1 MIATMKMNV
10 SIVMPF
16 PSVKFLKCQR
26 ARAVGKKPECT
37 ARTKQHNP
45 IVNHIRLHTTG
56 CIYIYAYA
64 CIRYSIH
71 SMYVLYI
78 DVVAGLCNDI
88 KDLTLN
94 ILVKYLPGCP
104 PSTTLDCGAAPICR
118 NFSIFSMLYYF
129 HLPSP
134 SWITQDLLDIPAFC
148 TSSGTEA
155 NEGDRPHD
163 RHTAKERRPRLARRT
178 S

>member
-10 SIVMPF
+10 SIALVLPYL
-16 PSVKFLKCQR
+16 VQFLPCQR
-26 ARAVGKKPECT
+26 TRPLAAMPKHHAHSLTSYYILLP
-37 ARTKQHNP
+37 
-45 IVNHIRLHTTG
+45 TTG
-56 CIYIYAYA
+56 CIYIYAHA

-88 KDLTLN
+88 KDLGLN

-163 RHTAKERRPRLARRT
+163 RHTAKERRPRLA
-178 S
+178 